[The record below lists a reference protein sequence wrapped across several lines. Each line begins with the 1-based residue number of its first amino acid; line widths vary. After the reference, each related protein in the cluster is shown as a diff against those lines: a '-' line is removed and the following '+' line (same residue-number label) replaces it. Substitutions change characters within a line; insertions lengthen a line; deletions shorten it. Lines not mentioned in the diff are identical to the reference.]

1 MESSGAPMRTQLT
14 ESTARALLDA
24 GGWVIE
30 LRGDMEIKGKGT
42 MRTYWLDGSMNDLI

>member
-1 MESSGAPMRTQLT
+1 MRTQLT